1 MTCQRCH
8 GLMVVDHYIDM
19 QDDSGNL
26 WMRAW
31 RCVSCGDVL
40 DSQIRSRRLLLR
52 TREEELQRDAER
64 KTALRL
70 SA

>member
-8 GLMVVDHYIDM
+8 GLMVVDHYIDL

-31 RCVSCGDVL
+31 RCISCGDVL
-40 DSQIRSRRLLLR
+40 DAQIRSRRLLLKSNESAAR
-52 TREEELQRDAER
+52 TQATRPALPL
-64 KTALRL
+64 TA
-70 SA
+70 

>member
-40 DSQIRSRRLLLR
+40 DAQIRSRRLLLS
-52 TREEELQRDAER
+52 TRETELSREPER
-64 KTALRL
+64 KSALRL